1 MKRLGI
7 LTSGAFLGLSIGFIC
22 ALFFSLTNH
31 ATTFMPSSPDFVAH
45 LSSNTM
51 ATLAAAGLWA
61 AIGLLFSLTSLIFF
75 NEHWSIA
82 RQTIWHLGLSYLGF
96 TPLAI
101 LAGWFPLNVTWL
113 LLYILIFVGI
123 YLVIW
128 TYSMLRARKTV
139 QHLNDVLLPHK
150 YTN

>member
-7 LTSGAFLGLSIGFIC
+7 LTSGVFLGLSIGFLC
-22 ALFFSLTNH
+22 ALCFSLIYL
-31 ATTFMPSSPDFVAH
+31 APTFMPSSPAFVTRF
-45 LSSNTM
+45 SSNTM
-51 ATLAAAGLWA
+51 ATLVAAGLWA
-61 AIGLLFSLTSLIFF
+61 TIGLLFGLTSLIFL

-82 RQTIWHLGLSYLGF
+82 RQTIWHFGLSYLGF

-113 LLYILIFVGI
+113 LLYTLIFVGI

-139 QHLNDVLLPHK
+139 RHLNDVLPHRH
-150 YTN
+150 TD

>member
-7 LTSGAFLGLSIGFIC
+7 LTSGVFLGLSIGFLC
-22 ALFFSLTNH
+22 ALCFSLIYH
-31 ATTFMPSSPDFVAH
+31 APTFMPSSPAFVTRF
-45 LSSNTM
+45 SSNTM
-51 ATLAAAGLWA
+51 ATLVAAGLWA
-61 AIGLLFSLTSLIFF
+61 TIGLLFGLTSLIFL

-82 RQTIWHLGLSYLGF
+82 RQTIWHFGLSYLGF

-113 LLYILIFVGI
+113 LLYTLIFVGI

-139 QHLNDVLLPHK
+139 RHLNDVLPHRH
-150 YTN
+150 TD